1 MCVSHSMKSCMMHAV
16 IATAIIVSLTHFYAR
31 LDHLRLVAQETN
43 FSPAFTPK
51 LAISPRRGYQL
62 NLLVHHSS
70 DLVQWRN

>member
-1 MCVSHSMKSCMMHAV
+1 MMQAV
-16 IATAIIVSLTHFYAR
+16 IATPIIFVSLTHFYAG

-62 NLLVHHSS
+62 NPLVHHSL
-70 DLVQWRN
+70 DLVRE